1 MISQMYQEWIGN
13 GVNMRKKKIQI
24 ILFTI
29 CFILLTG
36 ILYTNFYMKPRIDE
50 TILLE
55 EPKDSMTEEV
65 LVIQDSVS
73 VQQEE
78 IVEESKNSELITE
91 EKERLIYVHICGEVK
106 KPGVYQLDDGAR
118 LVEVVECA
126 GGLSKEAATEYVNLA
141 QCVVDGMRYYIPNK
155 SEVKEESLIEGI
167 QLFDYSVQDVSS
179 SDESKLRQNGQTDG
193 LININTATKE
203 ELMTLSGVG
212 ASKADSI
219 IEYRESV
226 EKYKKIQDIMKVE
239 GIKEGLFKKIQSKIT
254 VDD

>member
-1 MISQMYQEWIGN
+1 MYQEWIGN
-13 GVNMRKKKIQI
+13 GVNMGKKKIRI

-55 EPKDSMTEEV
+55 EPKDSMTKEV
-65 LVIQDSVS
+65 LLIQDSVS
-73 VQQEE
+73 TQQED
-78 IVEESKNSELITE
+78 IIEETKDSELITE
-91 EKERLIYVHICGEVK
+91 ETARLIYVHICGEVK
-106 KPGVYQLDDGAR
+106 NPGVYQLEDGAR
-118 LVEVVECA
+118 LVELVECA

-141 QCVVDGMRYYIPNK
+141 QCVVDGMRYYIPNE
-155 SEVKEESLIEGI
+155 SEVKEENLIEGF
-167 QLFDYSVQDVSS
+167 QVFDNLIQDVPSS
-179 SDESKLRQNGQTDG
+179 TESKLRQNRQLDG

-212 ASKADSI
+212 ASKADAI

-226 EKYKKIQDIMKVE
+226 KRYEKIQDIMNVA